1 MKTKIFY
8 FVALCFTLMLASCD
22 KTETFNDQWKNGN
35 EEAFELTKANPTY
48 STIESQSKA
57 GSIAYKVINK
67 GTGEVSPI
75 FTDKVKVNYTG
86 YYKKDWTKGDTYT
99 DSEGNLVKNIR
110 VFETTESIPVELT
123 INEYNFDRN
132 SVVTDGFATA
142 LQHMKVGDKWEV
154 WIPWKM
160 GYKDRVQGN
169 IPAYTTLVFEIEL
182 LEIVK

>member
-99 DSEGNLVKNIR
+99 DSEGNLVKNKTI
-110 VFETTESIPVELT
+110 FDSIEKDQYSELNVNGV
-123 INEYNFDRN
+123 I
-132 SVVTDGFATA
+132 DGFATA